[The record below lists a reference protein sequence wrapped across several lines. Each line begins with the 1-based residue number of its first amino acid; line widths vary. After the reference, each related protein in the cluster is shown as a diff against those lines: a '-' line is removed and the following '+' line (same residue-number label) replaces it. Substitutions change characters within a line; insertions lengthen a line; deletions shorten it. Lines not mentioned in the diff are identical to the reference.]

1 MCGDGDSKWPLHL
14 ARALSLLP
22 ACLALG
28 ASFFPNERMWGIN
41 HLAFYPKPI
50 LFFAFA
56 VIAVSYLPVTGRFVI
71 RLSGRACNFTGGR
84 KAAAA
89 VMLAAAAF
97 LLFWAF
103 DSSTLILGDGRYIA
117 NNIENALTTD
127 FRTFLGYFTQVDR
140 FYPGTEALYLSVSRI
155 FSSAFGAGSLAGVK
169 ILSGVFGVLFVLLFV
184 PEIVRYGPSPQQ
196 ESAVIAIILLLSGSV
211 QFFFGYVE
219 MYAPL
224 LFFTFLYFFL
234 ARRVITEGATVW
246 GAAVCVVV
254 AVTMHV
260 LGLVLVPSLCFLF
273 IWIAL
278 RRRLSARLLIAY
290 LIIPLATIT
299 APIVAS
305 HIDASERF
313 ILPLAGGGGAY
324 SILSGAHLIDIANEL
339 LLLFPGIIVLGIL
352 AIVMTARS
360 ILRSEH
366 GFIQQ
371 LRGDVPG
378 TFLSEFLF
386 CVMLF
391 VPAILTLVA
400 VTPELGMAR
409 DWDLF
414 AVSLVGLHAP
424 VLVMLKH
431 LRTDALAQKTLRS
444 VLTPVLATT
453 LVLTAAWV
461 GINAHPA
468 RSIARFESI
477 LAYDGTNAGYAYEN
491 LASHYH
497 ETGDVDAEIN
507 ALEHAYDASH
517 NPRYLF
523 PLGLRY
529 YFIDKKD
536 QAVQTLQKLLEITP
550 QDEHARQ
557 SLIQMLYFSRRYGD
571 VIEACMRGAGL
582 STDNPFYPFFTGKAF
597 VKQGRMEEAVAAFGE
612 CLKLN
617 PSPAMVEEINEFLKT
632 VELNQPEQ

>member
-1 MCGDGDSKWPLHL
+1 MCGDGDSRWPLHL
-14 ARALSLLP
+14 ARALSLFP

-28 ASFFPNERMWGIN
+28 ATFFPDERMWGIN

-50 LFFAFA
+50 LFLALA

-71 RLSGRACNFTGGR
+71 RLSGRACNFTGGK

-89 VMLAAAAF
+89 VMLAFAAF

-117 NNIENALTTD
+117 NNIENALKAD

-155 FSSAFGAGSLAGVK
+155 FSSAFGAGPLAGVK

-196 ESAVIAIILLLSGSV
+196 ESAVIAIIFLLSGSL

-234 ARRVITEGATVW
+234 ARRVITEGTTAW
-246 GAAVCVVV
+246 GAAVCVAV
-254 AVTMHV
+254 AAAMHV
-260 LGLVLVPSLCFLF
+260 LGLILVPSLCFLL
-273 IWIAL
+273 IWVAL
-278 RRRLSARLLIAY
+278 RRRLSARLVIAY
-290 LIIPLATIT
+290 LIISLATIT

-305 HIDASERF
+305 HIDAFERF
-313 ILPLAGGGGAY
+313 VLPLTGGGDTYG
-324 SILSGAHLIDIANEL
+324 ILSGAHLIDIANEL
-339 LLLFPGIIVLGIL
+339 LLLFPGIIVLGTL
-352 AIVMTARS
+352 AVVMTARR
-360 ILRSEH
+360 IFRSKH
-366 GFIQQ
+366 GVIQQ
-371 LRGDVPG
+371 LRSDVPG
-378 TFLSEFLF
+378 TFLSELLF
-386 CVMLF
+386 CAMLF
-391 VPAILTLVA
+391 VPAILALFVI
-400 VTPELGMAR
+400 TPELGMAR

-414 AVSLVGLHAP
+414 AVCLVGLYAP
-424 VLVMLKH
+424 ILVLLKH
-431 LRTDALAQKTLRS
+431 LKTDTVARKTLRS

-468 RSIARFESI
+468 RSLARFESI
-477 LAYDGTNAGYAYEN
+477 LAYDETNAGYAYEN

-497 ETGDVDAEIN
+497 EAGDVDAEIN
-507 ALEHAYDASH
+507 ALENAYDASH
-517 NPRYLF
+517 NPRYLL

-529 YFIDKKD
+529 YFVDKKD

-550 QDEHARQ
+550 QDEQALQ
-557 SLIQMLYFSRRYGD
+557 SLIQMLYFSERYED
-571 VIEACMRGAGL
+571 TIEACTQGAEL
-582 STDNPFYPFFTGKAF
+582 STHNPFYPFFKGKAF
-597 VKQGRMEEAVAAFGE
+597 VKQRRMEEAVAAFDE

-632 VELNQPEQ
+632 VELNQPE